1 MKYFRI
7 AASIVILLYC
17 LICGEI
23 ELKHFVSC
31 ILFLSIIL
39 IDFLFEDKKKRRSV

>member
-17 LICGEI
+17 LISGQI
-23 ELKHFVSC
+23 EFKNFAFCL
-31 ILFLSIIL
+31 LFLSIIL
-39 IDFLFEDKKKRRSV
+39 IDFLFEDKKKRKSV